1 MDRRSLL
8 EKYIDVLDVIN
19 KGNDRPTRIMGEA
32 RLSRT
37 SHNGVFD
44 TLTKNGFIREE
55 RGKTTKRYYIT
66 KKGRNAVSYHLSLKK
81 QANAR

>member
-19 KGNDRPTRIMGEA
+19 KGKDKPTRIMCEA
-32 RLSRT
+32 NLSRT
-37 SHNGVFD
+37 SHHGIFD

-55 RGKTTKRYYIT
+55 KGKTSKRYYIT
-66 KKGRNAVSYHLSLKK
+66 KKGRNAVSYHLSVKK
-81 QANAR
+81 QSQS